1 MNHEESIKYL
11 TTAPFSERDLTFI
24 EAINNLDYNLL
35 TEAEVDLLESLY
47 FKLKDIALRNK
58 ILQSLMRSEQVEL
71 KDFFQ
76 KAYKKERYLDM
87 RLMAIRGLAH
97 YASEEEI
104 DKIMEHFLQILKK
117 RPETTPY
124 NYQEYEFLR
133 SAFGLPYLIK
143 TYGYPCFEKIFQQVE
158 KQYHDMPDA
167 FKGHYT
173 FDEDGNFIELRS
185 PKESKQLMDNFFATR

>member
-1 MNHEESIKYL
+1 MKYL
-11 TTAPFSERDLTFI
+11 TTAPFSERDPMFI
-24 EAINNLDYNLL
+24 RAINNVDYTLL
-35 TEAEVDLLESLY
+35 TNAEVGLLEFLY
-47 FKLKDIALRNK
+47 FQLKDIALRNK
-58 ILQSLMRSEQVEL
+58 ILQSLMRSEPFER

-87 RLMAIRGLAH
+87 RLMAIRGLAQF
-97 YASEEEI
+97 SSKEEI
-104 DKIMEHFLQILKK
+104 DKVMEHFLQILKK

-143 TYGYPCFEKIFQQVE
+143 TYGYPCFEKTFQQVE

-167 FKGHYT
+167 FKGHFT
-173 FDEDGNFIELRS
+173 IDEDGNFIELRS
-185 PKESKQLMDNFFATR
+185 PKETKQMMDNFFATR